1 MWGEWMPLVLIVVVF
16 AAYFLGGKGG

>member
-1 MWGEWMPLVLIVVVF
+1 MWGEWMPRVLIVVVF